1 MPIKKKVKKQPP
13 KIKSTKNRKKHVET
27 MFLTHKEKNYPFY
40 YKPSNLTA
48 LIENNKNKIHPQR
61 GFYTIKFLESGYLK
75 IGPLKAVMRIYK

>member
-1 MPIKKKVKKQPP
+1 MPIKKTQKKT
-13 KIKSTKNRKKHVET
+13 KTKLKTTKNRKKHVET

-40 YKPSNLTA
+40 YKPTNLKN
-48 LIENNKNKIHPQR
+48 LLENNKNKMFTQR